1 MVRSPSSVLGRL
13 SLFVIVA
20 SGLGCASAPPA
31 KAPVSYAFHPTSAGA
46 ALWLSTPIA
55 VEITSET
62 EARDVES
69 VDPMYVGELAVRG
82 ANVRPAEVA
91 LLAAEAGA
99 THFRVL
105 AAGDEARIDV
115 ILYRVERTRW
125 GCLPSALRPPPVA
138 GQASL

>member
-1 MVRSPSSVLGRL
+1 M
-13 SLFVIVA
+13 IVA

-31 KAPVSYAFHPTSAGA
+31 RAPVSYAFHPTRDGA

-69 VDPMYVGELAVRG
+69 VDPMYVGELAVHG
-82 ANVRPAEVA
+82 ATVRPAEVA

-125 GCLPSALRPPPVA
+125 GSLPSALRPPPVA
-138 GQASL
+138 GHASL